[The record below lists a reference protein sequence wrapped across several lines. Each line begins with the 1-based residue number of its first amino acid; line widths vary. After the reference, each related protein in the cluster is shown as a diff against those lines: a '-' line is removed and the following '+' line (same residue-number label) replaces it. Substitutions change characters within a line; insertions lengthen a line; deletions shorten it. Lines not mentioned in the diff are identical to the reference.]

1 MADTLHSVGYLV
13 CSWSA
18 ACTHACTQYTNTNTY
33 AHACK
38 REHTRAAHMSPCPW
52 LVVADVSLMHSGN
65 TFAADGLTE
74 LSTALKVNQAITG
87 LDLSCK
93 LWGDRA
99 LRVCVCAR
107 KKGWNHRGRDVWRGE
122 RTRPRQ
128 EGLEELG

>member
-1 MADTLHSVGYLV
+1 MADTQHSVGYLV

-38 REHTRAAHMSPCPW
+38 REHTHATHMSPCPW

-65 TFAADGLTE
+65 WTRDDGLTE
-74 LSTALKVNQAITG
+74 LSTALKVNQAITN
-87 LDLSCK
+87 LDLSSK
-93 LWGDRA
+93 LWVDQA
-99 LRVCVCAR
+99 LRVCVRAR
-107 KKGWNHRGRDVWRGE
+107 KKGWNNRGWELWQGE

-128 EGLEELG
+128 EGLEGLS